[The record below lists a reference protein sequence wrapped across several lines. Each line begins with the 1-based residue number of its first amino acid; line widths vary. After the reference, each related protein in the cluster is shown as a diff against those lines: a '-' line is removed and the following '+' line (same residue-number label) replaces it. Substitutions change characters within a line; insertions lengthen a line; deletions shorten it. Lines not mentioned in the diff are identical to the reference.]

1 MNEEKTLT
9 VNDLENILG
18 GTPREIAEK
27 MALENPD
34 LHRKKI
40 IEKLK
45 KEKDAL
51 LSSKEHQ
58 QDNTDTFRKER

>member
-27 MALENPD
+27 MALENLD